1 MNLSRMIIKK
11 HNNILFLI
19 PLLILIGCGDE
30 QSAEVLA
37 NVEPEAEEVV
47 ERVCDRSAHTG
58 AYTAT
63 ATPNGSNTNITGTC
77 ILAPFQIVLTDG
89 EVDFG
94 PECATTT
101 ESSENDCQIDTHIA
115 CGTSTSDLR
124 VTADMSVIQTDTD
137 GRVFRGT
144 FDVILED
151 ISVTPAL
158 VVCEGD
164 YYFSLLR

>member
-1 MNLSRMIIKK
+1 MKK
-11 HNNILFLI
+11 HSNILFLI

-30 QSAEVLA
+30 QSAEAPA

-101 ESSENDCQIDTHIA
+101 ESSENGCQIDAHIA
-115 CGTSTSDLR
+115 CGTSTSDFR
-124 VTADMSVIQTDTD
+124 VTADMSVTQTDTD
-137 GRVFRGT
+137 GRVFHGT

-151 ISVTPAL
+151 ISVTPAI